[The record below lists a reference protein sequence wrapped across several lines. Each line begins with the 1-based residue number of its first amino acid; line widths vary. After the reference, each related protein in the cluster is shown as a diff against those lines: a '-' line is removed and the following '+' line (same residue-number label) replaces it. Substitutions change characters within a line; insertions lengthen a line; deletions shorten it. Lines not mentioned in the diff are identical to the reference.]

1 TDDLL
6 VCTQCHN
13 CRRCVAGPGMF
24 QKELDFLAHYF
35 FGRLSFTLTLS
46 QIGIDDI
53 AEVVD
58 VVKKNVTDL
67 VDFWIDVSG
76 NGDIDDENRTVLSQM
91 DQSLPISF
99 VQNEG
104 WRARGADD
112 DICAL

>member
-24 QKELDFLAHYF
+24 QKELDFLAHNL
-35 FGRLSFTLTLS
+35 FGRLSLTLTLS
-46 QIGIDDI
+46 QIGIDGI
-53 AEVVD
+53 AKFVD

-76 NGDIDDENRTVLSQM
+76 NRDIDDENRTVLSQM
-91 DQSLPISF
+91 DQSLPISL
-99 VQNEG
+99 VQDEG
-104 WRARGADD
+104 RRTRRA
-112 DICAL
+112 